1 MEFFSEKIVNDL
13 KKKKIKS
20 KIIVGLE
27 EGVERN
33 FAPFKGFLGRRKL
46 LPTRS
51 NGLIQS
57 DWASMERRLDC
68 ILSNRFVRL
77 QSDSKGNVSLL
88 VGKLERK
95 DVQIQR
101 VIENCRVVMKQL
113 TKKALHYSRR
123 FNFFLS
129 ANHFPSIKVPLVI

>member
-1 MEFFSEKIVNDL
+1 MERLSNNFEGRVEFFSEKIVNDL

-57 DWASMERRLDC
+57 DWASMERRLDY

-77 QSDSKGNVSLL
+77 QSDSKGNVSFL

-95 DVQIQR
+95 DSSSSNLVFSK
-101 VIENCRVVMKQL
+101 VFGFL
-113 TKKALHYSRR
+113 FFSSGG
-123 FNFFLS
+123 FLS
-129 ANHFPSIKVPLVI
+129 LSIISNRV